1 MKLEPTKPEPSK
13 AVMQQLSAE
22 EIATLVRRA
31 DDFLKMGDISAA
43 RLALRRAANS
53 GHAPAALVLG
63 MTYDPQFLAEQ
74 GVIGFAPEPAQARTW
89 YERAVALGSTEAA
102 RRLERLAVTARP

>member
-1 MKLEPTKPEPSK
+1 
-13 AVMQQLSAE
+13 
-22 EIATLVRRA
+22 
-31 DDFLKMGDISAA
+31 
-43 RLALRRAANS
+43 
-53 GHAPAALVLG
+53 

>member
-1 MKLEPTKPEPSK
+1 
-13 AVMQQLSAE
+13 MQQLSAE